1 MISLGH
7 FNSCFLPY
15 TQLSAYPHLPA
26 NEYIWIIIGEL
37 YMEEISDLVK
47 GILEVELLD
56 LLSVSFFFFH
66 IHVLLNSL
74 LSSPR
79 SCDTS
84 RVLLLLR
91 RINSTCAPLCETEG
105 PFSKRINQLNL
116 FDKKR
121 QKLYW
126 FAFWWSVA
134 DISPSC
140 EADAAEKSSIGARDF
155 KTRPLPLIFRS
166 VSREIISSPASLF
179 SPSCE
184 TSPNL
189 RGGYL

>member
-1 MISLGH
+1 MNNH
-7 FNSCFLPY
+7 R
-15 TQLSAYPHLPA
+15 
-26 NEYIWIIIGEL
+26 WIIHGRNIWPCKRNSWGGA
-37 YMEEISDLVK
+37 V
-47 GILEVELLD
+47 GPLECF
-56 LLSVSFFFFH
+56 FFFFH

-74 LSSPR
+74 LSSPH

-189 RGGYL
+189 RGGICKSSSCLGLSAGGSLAL